1 MARKRPN
8 PGTVVDDKTA
18 TLIREAA
25 AALQEF
31 DNVFGLDDTP
41 GGVNDMATPID
52 DRLAADNA
60 TNDKVLAVDVP
71 AVYAWKQFERQEERL
86 AALEA
91 ALAQQNQQLF
101 GTLQSERQQLFAN
114 TQVLFQA
121 AWPTVAQAWANAGIV
136 STKTLDKDTNE
147 INSEAIGGEVVAG
160 LAPEIRQAI
169 DAAVAK
175 NVNATNTIDIATLSE
190 LLKALVAA
198 PKPA

>member
-1 MARKRPN
+1 
-8 PGTVVDDKTA
+8 
-18 TLIREAA
+18 
-25 AALQEF
+25 
-31 DNVFGLDDTP
+31 
-41 GGVNDMATPID
+41 MATSID

-86 AALEA
+86 AALEQA
-91 ALAQQNQQLF
+91 VALQNQQLF

-121 AWPTVAQAWANAGIV
+121 AWPTVARLWSDSATV
-136 STKTLDKDTNE
+136 SAKTLDKDTNE

-190 LLKALVAA
+190 LLKAIVAQR
-198 PKPA
+198 PA